1 MLDFLPN
8 MSLEDAVTLF
18 EKRLHK
24 AEQKKTICECFV
36 GLFNRKLSEVL
47 IKEAGISLGDS
58 PKKLSDEQIERLAT
72 IAKGLR
78 VDITGSKSFE
88 QAQVC
93 AGGVDT
99 EEICAETMES
109 KIVPGVYFAGELVD
123 IDGMC
128 GGYNLQWAWS
138 SGYVAGLHAA
148 KRSKYD
154 SN

>member
-8 MSLEDAVTLF
+8 LTLEETTKLF

-24 AEQKKTICECFV
+24 AAQKKTMSECFV
-36 GLFNRKLSEVL
+36 GLFNKKLAEVL

-58 PKKLSDEQIERLAT
+58 PKKLDEKQIFKLAQL
-72 IAKGLR
+72 AKGLR

-93 AGGVDT
+93 AGGIDT
-99 EEICAETMES
+99 REISPETMES
-109 KIVPGVYFAGELVD
+109 KLVEGLFFAGELVD

-138 SGYVAGLHAA
+138 SGYVAGIHAA
-148 KRSKYD
+148 KHSLHEK
-154 SN
+154 